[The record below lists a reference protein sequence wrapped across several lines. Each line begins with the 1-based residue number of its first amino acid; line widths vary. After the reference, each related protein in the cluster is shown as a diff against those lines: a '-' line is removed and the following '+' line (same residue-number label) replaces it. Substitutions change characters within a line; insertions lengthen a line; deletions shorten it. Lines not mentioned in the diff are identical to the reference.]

1 VKNRHWKKW
10 IILFSTFIFLAVGVS
25 SAFAAPSAGE
35 IVGDFL
41 VVRPTS
47 FLTMIAGAC
56 VFVVTLP
63 FTLIG
68 GNADEAGTKLVA
80 NPAQATFSRPL
91 GDADTIAR
99 WPFKYNYQ
107 SPPPR

>member
-1 VKNRHWKKW
+1 MKDLHRKKSV
-10 IILFSTFIFLAVGVS
+10 ILFFALIFLAITVS
-25 SAFAAPSAGE
+25 SPFAAPSAME

-91 GDADTIAR
+91 GDPDTMAR
-99 WPFKYNYQ
+99 WPFKYDYQ
-107 SPPPR
+107 GPPPR